1 MDYLIRKG
9 NIDDLDL
16 INLFLEKENDY
27 MSLMNLPKIDIPD
40 LEKEIEN
47 GNIYVFKKGKILLG
61 VSCVSL
67 SLKDS
72 YFSFTKSSKKEYD
85 LLYSL
90 NWNGENTVII
100 KYFAIEVD
108 YQNKGFGKIFL
119 DSLKSRF
126 KDSFFFTVFNRFN
139 TPYTSFLEKNRFL
152 GPVETLGFEIPD
164 KCSFLY
170 FLSHK
175 KEGLCSDPAF

>member
-47 GNIYVFKKGKILLG
+47 GNIYIFKKGKILLG

-90 NWNGENTVII
+90 NWNGENTVIP
-100 KYFAIEVD
+100 FSAVA
-108 YQNKGFGKIFL
+108 N
-119 DSLKSRF
+119 
-126 KDSFFFTVFNRFN
+126 
-139 TPYTSFLEKNRFL
+139 
-152 GPVETLGFEIPD
+152 
-164 KCSFLY
+164 
-170 FLSHK
+170 
-175 KEGLCSDPAF
+175 

>member
-72 YFSFTKSSKKEYD
+72 ISLLLKVARKNMTFFILLIGMAKILLSSNILQLKS
-85 LLYSL
+85 
-90 NWNGENTVII
+90 II
-100 KYFAIEVD
+100 KTKDLGRYSSM
-108 YQNKGFGKIFL
+108 QLNL
-119 DSLKSRF
+119 DSKILSSLPSLI
-126 KDSFFFTVFNRFN
+126 DSIH
-139 TPYTSFLEKNRFL
+139 LIL
-152 GPVETLGFEIPD
+152 
-164 KCSFLY
+164 
-170 FLSHK
+170 LS
-175 KEGLCSDPAF
+175 

>member
-47 GNIYVFKKGKILLG
+47 GNIYIFKKGKILLG

-72 YFSFTKSSKKEYD
+72 YFSFTKS
-85 LLYSL
+85 LYNILGL
-90 NWNGENTVII
+90 N
-100 KYFAIEVD
+100 
-108 YQNKGFGKIFL
+108 
-119 DSLKSRF
+119 
-126 KDSFFFTVFNRFN
+126 FFNINVYALTF
-139 TPYTSFLEKNRFL
+139 
-152 GPVETLGFEIPD
+152 I
-164 KCSFLY
+164 
-170 FLSHK
+170 
-175 KEGLCSDPAF
+175 